1 MAQYPWRAP
10 PPGAPSGRAPPAAG
24 GRTAARGGQP
34 GSARGTLH
42 LDREGQV
49 GVFICDIDTVSEST
63 F

>member
-24 GRTAARGGQP
+24 GRTAARGGQQ

-42 LDREGQV
+42 LEI

-63 F
+63 I